1 MGLEAG
7 SMQPASQDLCCACC
21 QAPLVLRDSCF
32 APSLPPL
39 CQHCYP
45 CQVLTS
51 RLLHEAFLDPY
62 VPSGQPVHRFMDYRL
77 QAGVVSDR
85 LVPRNACVRLFSGS
99 FWQCFGRDFDLLLI
113 PSPNPC
119 ASLRFEGPNPNLQSP
134 VQHPS
139 QDANTVKEANLLQ
152 AGHPC
157 DPVVPRCMS
166 SDPSSSP
173 SVALGFRPDSAVQP
187 PLLLGTQALGPAS
200 PLPVAIGFRPDSA
213 VQPPH
218 VQGTVSDSVLSGM
231 LPQAAGPLHNVNSSG
246 VVPSLRA
253 HRAGAEAGCGGESPD
268 CAGQEQLSFELPAPS
283 ASFHTADPNFILLRG
298 DWQELHPDSCV
309 APGVCSVCQ
318 QEPVL
323 GLAVDQEVQKFMQA
337 CSKAHQVAPREEL
350 HVAMHDAM
358 SYCPHCLCVWEANL
372 RKYRQRVA
380 VHAELSGPSYF
391 VDFEEAQELDD
402 QDGSARLLC
411 SEQAP
416 QLQAKAVSGSG
427 CRLGVPSSRRARRRY
442 NRRLRRDAANQH
454 HQVSL
459 DSLIEPLPFEQG
471 APKTPAEEVETGRRK
486 FCQEDVGR
494 WPRGLGGPVD
504 SKAWAPGSA
513 LFWDGGT
520 ELDYKVGFSF
530 PVPSPCLQA
539 RDAPRVAPAYLNPNL
554 VPRHNAA
561 SLEQR
566 ALSSA
571 AACNV
576 ANVQSPH
583 GTPTLPLRSVCNL
596 NYSCSDVRP
605 AGCTQPHTALPG
617 PGSSSLKH
625 PAGSPEPMLQPP
637 HRKLRSEQQRDLWQ
651 QLKHAVQ
658 PVQEDKIVEVISR
671 LEAQN
676 FIQEGTFPWFAADL
690 AMQACHGDDPAPA
703 QSAID
708 DVLANLAR
716 PGCPRIFRVIS
727 ANITVWRKDVA
738 NWMPEQQAD
747 VFMFQETHLP
757 DDRSEQLAND
767 VSSKGFQSQCL
778 PALPTGNG
786 GFLAAWLY
794 VPKNTWMCGRRRI
807 SHVKALVS
815 KPWPLESEAP
825 TFILLICTS
834 SQARASGAQPMQR
847 SWRSCCPS
855 LRL

>member
-1 MGLEAG
+1 MCL
-7 SMQPASQDLCCACC
+7 QVNLCTDLWITDCRPVWSVIGWSEEC
-21 QAPLVLRDSCF
+21 
-32 APSLPPL
+32 L
-39 CQHCYP
+39 CK
-45 CQVLTS
+45 
-51 RLLHEAFLDPY
+51 AF
-62 VPSGQPVHRFMDYRL
+62 F
-77 QAGVVSDR
+77 
-85 LVPRNACVRLFSGS
+85 GS

-173 SVALGFRPDSAVQP
+173 SVALGFRPDSAMQP

-218 VQGTVSDSVLSGM
+218 VQGTVSDSVLSDM
-231 LPQAAGPLHNVNSSG
+231 LPQAAGPLHSVNSSG

-283 ASFHTADPNFILLRG
+283 ASFHAADPNFILLRG

-323 GLAVDQEVQKFMQA
+323 GLAVDQEVKKFMQA

-372 RKYRQRVA
+372 RKYRQRVT

-402 QDGSARLLC
+402 QDGSARMLC

-459 DSLIEPLPFEQG
+459 DSLIQPLPFEQG
-471 APKTPAEEVETGRRK
+471 APKTPAEEVETGSWK
-486 FCQEDVGR
+486 FCQEVVGR
-494 WPRGLGGPVD
+494 WPGGLGGPTCMPGAVSSVHSCGAPAEPLLCTATLAEASATSWQNQTTPGVSVSTRTRGSCNRRWRLASQRERCAGDPHNLDASAGTDVVQPLTTGSTRWADGAPASGTLTRASHHTTAQISSPMCAVMAALGSD
-504 SKAWAPGSA
+504 SCAVLSVSRRAMRRAPATPIDAFPIAAGRQHWISLQDGLKTAAESKVVQAIAA
-513 LFWDGGT
+513 LEDGGH
-520 ELDYKVGFSF
+520 L
-530 PVPSPCLQA
+530 
-539 RDAPRVAPAYLNPNL
+539 
-554 VPRHNAA
+554 
-561 SLEQR
+561 
-566 ALSSA
+566 
-571 AACNV
+571 
-576 ANVQSPH
+576 
-583 GTPTLPLRSVCNL
+583 
-596 NYSCSDVRP
+596 
-605 AGCTQPHTALPG
+605 
-617 PGSSSLKH
+617 
-625 PAGSPEPMLQPP
+625 
-637 HRKLRSEQQRDLWQ
+637 
-651 QLKHAVQ
+651 
-658 PVQEDKIVEVISR
+658 VQE
-671 LEAQN
+671 
-676 FIQEGTFPWFAADL
+676 TFPWTAAEMAL
-690 AMQACHGDDPAPA
+690 NAVSRFMYHQHGAC
-703 QSAID
+703 
-708 DVLANLAR
+708 
-716 PGCPRIFRVIS
+716 
-727 ANITVWRKDVA
+727 
-738 NWMPEQQAD
+738 
-747 VFMFQETHLP
+747 
-757 DDRSEQLAND
+757 
-767 VSSKGFQSQCL
+767 
-778 PALPTGNG
+778 
-786 GFLAAWLY
+786 
-794 VPKNTWMCGRRRI
+794 
-807 SHVKALVS
+807 
-815 KPWPLESEAP
+815 
-825 TFILLICTS
+825 
-834 SQARASGAQPMQR
+834 SG
-847 SWRSCCPS
+847 CCPS
-855 LRL
+855 GCPL

>member
-1 MGLEAG
+1 MDSEAG
-7 SMQPASQDLCCACC
+7 SMQPVSQDLCCACC

-99 FWQCFGRDFDLLLI
+99 FCQCFGRDFDLLLI

-218 VQGTVSDSVLSGM
+218 VQGTMSDSVLSNM
-231 LPQAAGPLHNVNSSG
+231 LPQAAGPLHSVNSSG

-268 CAGQEQLSFELPAPS
+268 CAGQEQLSFELPALS
-283 ASFHTADPNFILLRG
+283 ASFHAVDPNFILLRG

-309 APGVCSVCQ
+309 APGLCSVCQ

-323 GLAVDQEVQKFMQA
+323 GLAVDQEVKKFMQA

-358 SYCPHCLCVWEANL
+358 SYCPHCLCAWEANL
-372 RKYRQRVA
+372 RKYRQRVT

-391 VDFEEAQELDD
+391 GDFEEAQELDD
-402 QDGSARLLC
+402 QDASARMLC

-427 CRLGVPSSRRARRRY
+427 CRLGFLLHA
-442 NRRLRRDAANQH
+442 
-454 HQVSL
+454 
-459 DSLIEPLPFEQG
+459 G
-471 APKTPAEEVETGRRK
+471 PAGDTT
-486 FCQEDVGR
+486 
-494 WPRGLGGPVD
+494 VD
-504 SKAWAPGSA
+504 C
-513 LFWDGGT
+513 GGT
-520 ELDYKVGFSF
+520 R
-530 PVPSPCLQA
+530 PINTT
-539 RDAPRVAPAYLNPNL
+539 R
-554 VPRHNAA
+554 
-561 SLEQR
+561 SL
-566 ALSSA
+566 L
-571 AACNV
+571 
-576 ANVQSPH
+576 
-583 GTPTLPLRSVCNL
+583 TP
-596 NYSCSDVRP
+596 
-605 AGCTQPHTALPG
+605 
-617 PGSSSLKH
+617 
-625 PAGSPEPMLQPP
+625 
-637 HRKLRSEQQRDLWQ
+637 
-651 QLKHAVQ
+651 
-658 PVQEDKIVEVISR
+658 
-671 LEAQN
+671 
-676 FIQEGTFPWFAADL
+676 
-690 AMQACHGDDPAPA
+690 
-703 QSAID
+703 
-708 DVLANLAR
+708 
-716 PGCPRIFRVIS
+716 
-727 ANITVWRKDVA
+727 
-738 NWMPEQQAD
+738 
-747 VFMFQETHLP
+747 
-757 DDRSEQLAND
+757 
-767 VSSKGFQSQCL
+767 
-778 PALPTGNG
+778 
-786 GFLAAWLY
+786 
-794 VPKNTWMCGRRRI
+794 
-807 SHVKALVS
+807 
-815 KPWPLESEAP
+815 
-825 TFILLICTS
+825 
-834 SQARASGAQPMQR
+834 
-847 SWRSCCPS
+847 
-855 LRL
+855 